1 VRLRRQNI
9 VLNRFFGGQAIALTA
24 IEEPAK
30 IFFQTRRKPLPTD
43 KVFRD
48 NPRGAR

>member
-1 VRLRRQNI
+1 M
-9 VLNRFFGGQAIALTA
+9 APAA

-30 IFFQTRRKPLPTD
+30 KIFQTRRKPLPTD

-48 NPRGAR
+48 NLRRAR